1 MLEKDCGEL
10 VRQALVGDQSAWN
23 ALVGGLSAV
32 ALKVARVY
40 RLGDADAR
48 DVCQSTWLAVQ
59 LGTLRDTTRL
69 PGWLAT
75 MARRQALRILAE
87 QSSRGGLVRARPGAC
102 A

>member
-69 PGWLAT
+69 PGWLVT
-75 MARRQALRILAE
+75 MARRQAPRILAE
-87 QSSRGGLVRARPGAC
+87 QSSRGGLVRARPGAF